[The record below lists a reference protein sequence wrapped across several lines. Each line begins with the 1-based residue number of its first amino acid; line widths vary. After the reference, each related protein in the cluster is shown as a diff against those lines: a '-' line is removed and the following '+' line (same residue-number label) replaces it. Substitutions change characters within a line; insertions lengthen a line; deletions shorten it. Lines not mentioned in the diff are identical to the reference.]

1 MCFCL
6 YHIYSKHYIS
16 VKSSIIAWCNK
27 FCKIKKIC
35 FPFCLSIYL
44 LWKVSE
50 YSPSTQTSS
59 LNVHNFNIFISKNI
73 VSLTSKHHWE
83 HFQSFALTLL
93 STMVHW
99 KIRHH
104 NIYFFLILLKIKW
117 FIIYSMLYT
126 CKCNSL
132 TWKRCFNNHNKKFE
146 LILYVRV
153 YYPKVVV
160 CCSLSIF
167 FIYCFSPNQAIDIL
181 RMVFNIYIAANS
193 IYPIH

>member
-1 MCFCL
+1 MCIILTYL
-6 YHIYSKHYIS
+6 YPKILFHSQVNIIE
-16 VKSSIIAWCNK
+16 SIFNLLPWLSFQPWCT
-27 FCKIKKIC
+27 
-35 FPFCLSIYL
+35 
-44 LWKVSE
+44 E
-50 YSPSTQTSS
+50 
-59 LNVHNFNIFISKNI
+59 
-73 VSLTSKHHWE
+73 
-83 HFQSFALTLL
+83 
-93 STMVHW
+93 

-181 RMVFNIYIAANS
+181 RMVFNIYLAANS
-193 IYPIH
+193 IYPID